1 MTYPLIFGEILFDQF
16 PDGDVL
22 GGAPFNVAWHLQ
34 GFGLSPKIVSRVGR
48 DPLGKKILAEIQ
60 KWQLDDSYVQVDDQ
74 RATGTV
80 KITLEQGQPAF
91 DITQDVAY
99 DHISVEKLLTDL
111 NNNTPSLVYHGSLAA
126 RHSNSRSA
134 LMAIKESLDSP
145 VFVDINLRKPWY
157 DLATIDSLLKN
168 TQWLKLNEDELTLL
182 TKSTAHSD
190 TELINLAQRFRE
202 QYELNAIIVT
212 LGARGAFIVNDA
224 ECYRS
229 EPVPDIEMVDAVGAG
244 DGFSAVTITGLLQGW
259 DFPLIL
265 QRATA
270 FAAAICQQR
279 GAINTDR
286 NFYSRQMSEWNS

>member
-34 GFGLSPKIVSRVGR
+34 GFGLTPKIVSRVGR
-48 DPLGKKILAEIQ
+48 DPLGEQILAEMQ
-60 KWQLDDSYVQVDDQ
+60 KWRLDDSYVQLDEQ

-80 KITLEQGQPAF
+80 KITLEQGQPTF
-91 DITQDVAY
+91 DITRDVAY
-99 DHISVEKLLTDL
+99 DHINVDKLLSVL
-111 NNNTPSLVYHGSLAA
+111 KNNPPSLVYHGSLAA

-134 LMAIKESLDSP
+134 LLAIKKSLDSP

-157 DLATIDSLLKN
+157 DLDIIEQLLMS

-182 TKSTAHSD
+182 TKQSVHSD
-190 TELINLAQRFRE
+190 AELIDLAQRFRKK
-202 QYELNAIIVT
+202 YGLTAMIVT

-224 ECYRS
+224 DCYRS
-229 EPVPDIEMVDAVGAG
+229 EPVPVIEMVDAVGAG
-244 DGFSAVTITGLLQGW
+244 DGFSAVTITGLLKGW
-259 DFPLIL
+259 DFPMIL